1 MSPSQFRT
9 LVAVAEHRSFSR
21 AASELRQT
29 QPAVSKTIRLLEQA
43 FGAPLLVR
51 GADGVS
57 ATALGDE
64 VLGHARAALGAFET
78 LRQMASDHGGAV
90 KGTIKIGAP
99 SSLVNWPLPRILSAL
114 RKRHPDV
121 HVRLF
126 EGEPA
131 ELSSWLVERIVHVA
145 LTTAPVEG
153 WSWTALAEEPF
164 MLLVRKVD
172 ATAARALDD
181 IAGLPLIVSS
191 CGIDRMLIREFE
203 RRALRCTISHR
214 SRSYSTIFAMV
225 EEGLG
230 VSILPRSIAMQAPPQ
245 LAAVAILGAPQR
257 TIGILT
263 PHLPSRAIGAFAAE
277 ATAVVAQG

>member
-1 MSPSQFRT
+1 MSPSQFRV

-43 FGAPLLVR
+43 FGGPLLVR
-51 GADGVS
+51 GADGVT
-57 ATALGDE
+57 ATALGDD
-64 VLGHARAALGAFET
+64 VLCHARSALREFDA

-90 KGTIKIGAP
+90 KGAIKIGAP
-99 SSLVNWPLPRILSAL
+99 PSLVNWPLPRILGAL
-114 RKRHPDV
+114 RKRHPEV

-126 EGEPA
+126 EGESG
-131 ELSSWLVERIVHVA
+131 ELTSWLGEHIVHVA
-145 LTTAPVEG
+145 LATAPVEG
-153 WSWTALAEEPF
+153 WDWTALAEEPF
-164 MLLVRKVD
+164 MLLVRRD
-172 ATAARALDD
+172 EAAGARALAD

-191 CGIDRMLIREFE
+191 CGIDRMLVREFE
-203 RRALRCTISHR
+203 KHDLACAVTHR
-214 SRSYSTIFAMV
+214 SRSYSTIYAMV

-230 VSILPRSIAMQAPPQ
+230 VSILPRSLALQAPPQ
-245 LAAVAILGAPQR
+245 LAAVPILGAPQR

-263 PHLPSRAIGAFAAE
+263 PPVQTRVIRAFAAE